1 VLVGDIMQA
10 PVITVRPDSPM
21 AEAGRLL
28 AQRGIRHLPV
38 VDGAGA
44 LVGILSDRDFK
55 RAVADP
61 RGLETLRVDALMT
74 REVITTVGRVPVEEA
89 ARLMVMEKISA
100 LPVVEGGRLVGIVTE
115 TDILDLFVRA
125 LGASEPSSR
134 LDVTLEDSRG
144 AIAGAIRALEAAG
157 TAVASVVTLPSPRG
171 WREVVIRI
179 PTIDPRPAV
188 RALRAAGYRV
198 RDADRPAG

>member
-1 VLVGDIMQA
+1 MLVADIMQS
-10 PVITVRPDSPM
+10 PVVTVRPDAPL
-21 AEAGRLL
+21 AEAARLL

-38 VDGAGA
+38 VDEAGT
-44 LVGILSDRDFK
+44 LVGILSDRDLK
-55 RAVADP
+55 RAVA
-61 RGLETLRVDALMT
+61 GATALETLRVGTVMT
-74 REVITTVGRVPVEEA
+74 RAVITTVGRLPVEEA

-134 LDVTLEDSRG
+134 LDVTLDDRG
-144 AIAGAIRALEAAG
+144 AALADAIQAVEGAGV
-157 TAVASVVTLPSPRG
+157 AVASIVTLPSRQG

-188 RALRAAGYRV
+188 RALRARGFRV
-198 RDADRPAG
+198 RDADRGAE